1 MLITAVQASCLKA
14 AANLTTQ
21 LATSWYSDAAPEAI
35 DKQRIL
41 EFAFY
46 GFVGAVINYEF
57 QHFLERKFPTRTH
70 TSARRPAASPGSL
83 EKGSS
88 DAGGSGGGGVGGGG
102 GPEKPAI
109 AEGGGGSGEYAIN
122 YRNVAAKLLLDQTLG
137 LTFFISLFLVITNV
151 LRLPTLALTA
161 DLVRRKIGGLVRA
174 GWTIWPVVGLINF
187 IWVPVRSRVAV
198 SACISFGWT
207 IFLSVIAARHV
218 DEHKSLGLSGGAGT
232 AGSGPGHS

>member
-1 MLITAVQASCLKA
+1 MPSMLVTAVQASCLKA

-21 LATSWYSDAAPEAI
+21 LATSWYSDAAPEAL
-35 DKQRIL
+35 DKQRVL
-41 EFAFY
+41 EFASY

-70 TSARRPAASPGSL
+70 TPRRRSTASPRNL
-83 EKGSS
+83 EKGGAG
-88 DAGGSGGGGVGGGG
+88 DAGSGGGD
-102 GPEKPAI
+102 GPEKPPAV
-109 AEGGGGSGEYAIN
+109 AEGSAGDWTIS

-137 LTFFISLFLVITNV
+137 MTFLIALFLVITNV

-161 DLVRRKIGGLVRA
+161 ALVRRKLGGLVRA
-174 GWTIWPVVGLINF
+174 GWTIWPVVGLVNF

-218 DEHKSLGLSGGAGT
+218 DEHKSIVGLGGGG
-232 AGSGPGHS
+232 GPGHA